1 LNPNVIRH
9 DAARRVPPKRS
20 ESRAGSFSLFI
31 VGLNSPGT
39 VPSGI
44 ITTCAGPRMPVSG
57 GLAIDQ
63 AIDRQLSVAPDGAGG
78 FYVASETQS
87 RVYRVAADGRLNM
100 VAGNGTAGFSGDGGP
115 ATSAQLFYPYGLAVD
130 GAGNLFIADS
140 ANHRIRKVT
149 PDGVINTVAG
159 NGSPGFDSSDDG
171 GPATSAQFAGPSGIA
186 VDTAG
191 NLFIVDTGNH
201 RIRKV
206 TPDGVISTVAGNG
219 NPGFSGDGGPA
230 TCAQINDLHG
240 VAVDRAGNLFI
251 TDGARIRRI
260 DGDRLLNLETR
271 GHLPRI
277 ESRLKN
283 QENLSA
289 TEGCSRR
296 VDVD

>member
-1 LNPNVIRH
+1 VI
-9 DAARRVPPKRS
+9 S
-20 ESRAGSFSLFI
+20 
-31 VGLNSPGT
+31 
-39 VPSGI
+39 
-44 ITTCAGPRMPVSG
+44 
-57 GLAIDQ
+57 
-63 AIDRQLSVAPDGAGG
+63 
-78 FYVASETQS
+78 
-87 RVYRVAADGRLNM
+87 
-100 VAGNGTAGFSGDGGP
+100 
-115 ATSAQLFYPYGLAVD
+115 
-130 GAGNLFIADS
+130 
-140 ANHRIRKVT
+140 
-149 PDGVINTVAG
+149 TVAG
-159 NGSPGFDSSDDG
+159 NGNPGFDSSDDG

-191 NLFIVDTGNH
+191 NLFIVDAGNC

-206 TPDGVISTVAGNG
+206 TPGGVISTVAGNG

-271 GHLPRI
+271 GNLPRI